1 MSVPTV
7 AEQLYEVM
15 RTRRV
20 VRSFT
25 DEAVADDLLL
35 RVVRAARWATSGGNR
50 HLHKFL
56 ITRDPARIRLIRSFA
71 PGMLAPPPA
80 IVVILADHEVAVREM
95 LQLDGDYANFV
106 DVGTA
111 AQNMMNMAHALGLGS
126 CPVTSFSKSGVATV
140 LGLPGHLVPY
150 LLLMVGHPKP
160 VERGLAGNAPKS
172 VTARDLTYWEDVEHH
187 DPV

>member
-1 MSVPTV
+1 VSVPAV
-7 AEQLYEVM
+7 ADQVFEVM

-25 DEAVADDLLL
+25 DAPVADDLLW
-35 RVVRAARWATSGGNR
+35 RVVQSARWATSGSNR
-50 HLHKFL
+50 HVHKFL
-56 ITRDPARIRLIRSFA
+56 ITRDSAKIRLIRSFS
-71 PGMLAPPPA
+71 PGMLATPPA
-80 IVVILADHEVAVREM
+80 IVLILTDHEVATREM
-95 LQLDGDYANFV
+95 LQMEGDYANWV

-140 LGLPGHLVPY
+140 LDLPPHLVPE

-160 VERGLAGNAPKS
+160 AERGLQTGAPKP
-172 VTARDLTYWEDVEHH
+172 VTARDLTYWEGVGRHE
-187 DPV
+187 PG